1 MIIKESLPFKLHTV
15 TVKVGYDKNDDDLLN
30 FSRFM
35 SDPTLECDEQ
45 ASLFSRC
52 LLRAKTLLPLVFFI
66 GGFIWDAITIGKK
79 VAMLDMGIFALYLLM
94 AAILMYQLAEPTAS
108 ARRVRERL
116 MGWQWVQSR
125 VSSWPVQDW
134 PYWILQFL
142 FGSVLSALFI
152 LYFKSSSYGL
162 AWVLT
167 LLLGALLVANEFM
180 ESEYRRLSLCWS
192 MFGLCSILWCNF
204 AFPFVFGSVHA
215 AWFYLSTLLGAII
228 TFVLYKRA
236 PSHVGRI
243 WPVWAIAGLL
253 MLAYR
258 ADMIPP
264 VPLVKQAVV
273 VAYDLEK
280 SPEGYWMT
288 VEKSPWWNFW
298 RVDNDHLY
306 VQPGQRLVCFSA
318 VFAPQ
323 GLHTKLVHDWQ
334 RKIAGRWISVS
345 TPGFSLAG
353 GRDSGYRGYTY
364 KSNVTAGEWRVRIQT
379 ATRQTIA
386 VSTFDVTV
394 KSEPEPLRRVR
405 IRY

>member
-1 MIIKESLPFKLHTV
+1 MT
-15 TVKVGYDKNDDDLLN
+15 
-30 FSRFM
+30 
-35 SDPTLECDEQ
+35 DPTIISPDTPQPSFFL
-45 ASLFSRC
+45 RC
-52 LLRAKTLLPLVFFI
+52 LARTKTLLPICFFI

-79 VAMLDMGIFALYLLM
+79 VAMLDMITFALYLLI
-94 AAILMYQLAEPTAS
+94 AAILMYQLAEPS
-108 ARRVRERL
+108 SSIRRMGERL
-116 MGWQWVQSR
+116 LSWQWVQKR
-125 VSSWPVQDW
+125 VTSWPVHDW

-152 LYFKSSSYGL
+152 LYFKSSSYGF
-162 AWVLT
+162 AWILT
-167 LLLGALLVANEFM
+167 LILGALLVANEFM

-204 AFPFVFGSVHA
+204 AFPFLFGSVHA
-215 AWFYLSTLLGAII
+215 AWFYLSTVVGATI
-228 TFVLYKRA
+228 TYVLYQRA
-236 PSHVGRI
+236 PRHVGRI
-243 WPVWAIAGLL
+243 WPVWLIAGLL

-258 ADMIPP
+258 EDMIPP

-280 SPEGYWMT
+280 SSEGYWMT

-306 VQPGQRLVCFSA
+306 LQSGQKLVCFSA

-323 GLHTKLVHDWQ
+323 GLHTKLIHDWQ
-334 RKIAGRWISVS
+334 KKVAGRWVSVS

-353 GRDSGYRGYTY
+353 GRDGGYRGYTY
-364 KSNVTAGEWRVRIQT
+364 KTNLSAGEWRVRIQT
-379 ATRQTIA
+379 STRQTIA
-386 VSTFDVTV
+386 VSVFDVSV
-394 KSEPEPLRRVR
+394 AGASEANRRVR

>member
-1 MIIKESLPFKLHTV
+1 MTDPILSAP
-15 TVKVGYDKNDDDLLN
+15 DSDPP
-30 FSRFM
+30 SFM
-35 SDPTLECDEQ
+35 SRWLMRT
-45 ASLFSRC
+45 
-52 LLRAKTLLPLVFFI
+52 RALLPILFFI
-66 GGFIWDAITIGKK
+66 GGFVWDAITIGKK
-79 VAMLDMGIFALYLLM
+79 VAILDMVIFALYLLM
-94 AAILMYQLAEPTAS
+94 AAILMYQLAEPSATAK
-108 ARRVRERL
+108 RVRERL
-116 MGWQWVQSR
+116 LGWQWVQNR
-125 VSSWPVQDW
+125 VSSWPVHDW

-204 AFPFVFGSVHA
+204 AFPFLFGSVHA
-215 AWFYLSTLLGAII
+215 VWFYLSTILGATI
-228 TFVLYKRA
+228 TYVLYQRA
-236 PSHVGRI
+236 PRHAGRI
-243 WPVWAIAGLL
+243 WPVWVIAGLL
-253 MLAYR
+253 MVAYR

-280 SPEGYWMT
+280 SPQGYWMT

-298 RVDNDHLY
+298 RVDNEHLY
-306 VQPGQRLVCFSA
+306 LAPGQRLVCFSS

-323 GLHTKLVHDWQ
+323 GLQTKLVHDWQ
-334 RKIAGRWISVS
+334 KKVAGRWVSVS

-353 GRDSGYRGYTY
+353 GRDNGYRGYTY
-364 KSNVTAGEWRVRIQT
+364 KSNVTAGEWRVKIQT

-386 VSTFDVTV
+386 VSTFNVSIGTE
-394 KSEPEPLRRVR
+394 SERNRRLR

>member
-1 MIIKESLPFKLHTV
+1 MRT
-15 TVKVGYDKNDDDLLN
+15 
-30 FSRFM
+30 
-35 SDPTLECDEQ
+35 
-45 ASLFSRC
+45 
-52 LLRAKTLLPLVFFI
+52 RALLPISFFI
-66 GGFIWDAITIGKK
+66 GGFVWDAITIGKK
-79 VAMLDMGIFALYLLM
+79 VAMLDMVIFALYLFM
-94 AAILMYQLAEPTAS
+94 AAILMHQLAEPSSST
-108 ARRVRERL
+108 RRVGERL
-116 MGWQWVQSR
+116 LGWQWVQSR
-125 VSSWPVQDW
+125 VSSWAVHDW

-204 AFPFVFGSVHA
+204 AFPFLFGSVHA
-215 AWFYLSTLLGAII
+215 AWFYLSTLLGATI
-228 TFVLYKRA
+228 TYVLYQRA
-236 PSHVGRI
+236 PRHAGRI

-253 MLAYR
+253 MVAYR

-280 SPEGYWMT
+280 SEKGYWMT

-298 RVDNDHLY
+298 RVDNDHFYLA
-306 VQPGQRLVCFSA
+306 PGQKLVCFSS

-334 RKIAGRWISVS
+334 RKVAGQWVSVS

-353 GRDSGYRGYTY
+353 GRDNGYRGYTY
-364 KSNVTAGEWRVRIQT
+364 KSNVTAGEWRVKIQT

-386 VSTFDVTV
+386 VSTFSVSIGTQ
-394 KSEPEPLRRVR
+394 SELNHRVR

>member
-1 MIIKESLPFKLHTV
+1 MMT
-15 TVKVGYDKNDDDLLN
+15 
-30 FSRFM
+30 
-35 SDPTLECDEQ
+35 DPTLPTPDPIPV
-45 ASLFSRC
+45 SFFSRC
-52 LLRAKTLLPLVFFI
+52 LNRTRAVLPITFFI
-66 GGFIWDAITIGKK
+66 GGFVWDAITIGKK
-79 VAMLDMGIFALYLLM
+79 VAMLDMVIFALYLLL
-94 AAILMYQLAEPTAS
+94 AAILMYQLAEPS
-108 ARRVRERL
+108 SGARRVGERL
-116 MGWQWVQSR
+116 LGWQWVQNKA
-125 VSSWPVQDW
+125 SSWAVHDW

-204 AFPFVFGSVHA
+204 AFPFLFGSVHA
-215 AWFYLSTLLGAII
+215 AWFYLSTVLGATI
-228 TFVLYKRA
+228 TYVLYQRA
-236 PSHVGRI
+236 PRHAGRI
-243 WPVWAIAGLL
+243 WPVWVIAGLL
-253 MLAYR
+253 MVAYR

-280 SPEGYWMT
+280 SEQGYWMT

-298 RVDNDHLY
+298 RVDNDHFYLP
-306 VQPGQRLVCFSA
+306 PGQKLVCFSA

-323 GLHTKLVHDWQ
+323 GLQTKLVHDWQ
-334 RKIAGRWISVS
+334 RKVAGQWVSVS

-353 GRDSGYRGYTY
+353 GRDNGYRGYTY

-386 VSTFDVTV
+386 VSSFSV
-394 KSEPEPLRRVR
+394 SIGAPSALNRRVR

>member
-1 MIIKESLPFKLHTV
+1 MIIKESLPFKPHTV
-15 TVKVGYDKNDDDLLN
+15 TVKAGYDKNDDDLLK

-35 SDPTLECDEQ
+35 SDPTLQCDEQ
-45 ASLFSRC
+45 PSLFSRC
-52 LLRAKTLLPLVFFI
+52 LLRAKTLLPIVFFI

-79 VAMLDMGIFALYLLM
+79 VAMLDMVIFALYLLM
-94 AAILMYQLAEPTAS
+94 AAILMYQLAEPSAS
-108 ARRVRERL
+108 AKRVRERL
-116 MGWQWVQSR
+116 LGWQWVQNR

-215 AWFYLSTLLGAII
+215 AWFYLSTLLGATI

-258 ADMIPP
+258 EDMIPP

-298 RVDNDHLY
+298 RVDTEHLRLA
-306 VQPGQRLVCFSA
+306 PGQRLVCFSS

-334 RKIAGRWISVS
+334 KKVAGRWVSVS
-345 TPGFSLAG
+345 TAGFSLVG
-353 GRDSGYRGYTY
+353 GRDNGYRGYTY
-364 KSNVTAGEWRVRIQT
+364 KSNVTAGEWRVKIQT

-386 VSTFDVTV
+386 VSTFDVSIDTP
-394 KSEPEPLRRVR
+394 SDAQRRVR

>member
-1 MIIKESLPFKLHTV
+1 MT
-15 TVKVGYDKNDDDLLN
+15 
-30 FSRFM
+30 
-35 SDPTLECDEQ
+35 DPLISTPVPNQ
-45 ASLFSRC
+45 PSFIARC
-52 LLRAKTLLPLVFFI
+52 LMRTRAVLPIIFFI
-66 GGFIWDAITIGKK
+66 GGFAWDAITIGKK
-79 VAMLDMGIFALYLLM
+79 VAILDMLVFALYLLM
-94 AAILMYQLAEPTAS
+94 AAILMYQLAEPSAS
-108 ARRVRERL
+108 AKRVRERL
-116 MGWQWVQSR
+116 LGWQWVQNR
-125 VSSWPVQDW
+125 VSSWPVHDW

-167 LLLGALLVANEFM
+167 LALGALLVANEFM

-204 AFPFVFGSVHA
+204 AFPFLFGSVHPV
-215 AWFYLSTLLGAII
+215 WFYLSTVLGATI
-228 TFVLYKRA
+228 TYVLYQRA
-236 PSHVGRI
+236 PSHAGRI
-243 WPVWAIAGLL
+243 WPVWVIAALL
-253 MLAYR
+253 MVAYR

-298 RVDNDHLY
+298 RVDTDHLRLA
-306 VQPGQRLVCFSA
+306 PGQRLVCFSS

-323 GLHTKLVHDWQ
+323 GLQTQLVHDWQ
-334 RKIAGRWISVS
+334 KKVAGRWVSVS
-345 TPGFSLAG
+345 TAGFSLVG
-353 GRDSGYRGYTY
+353 GRDNGYRGYTY
-364 KSNVTAGEWRVRIQT
+364 KSNVTAGEWRVKIQT

-386 VSTFDVTV
+386 VSSFDVSIGTP
-394 KSEPEPLRRVR
+394 SDPQERVR

>member
-1 MIIKESLPFKLHTV
+1 MT
-15 TVKVGYDKNDDDLLN
+15 
-30 FSRFM
+30 
-35 SDPTLECDEQ
+35 DPTISATDSEQ
-45 ASLFSRC
+45 PSLISRW
-52 LLRAKTLLPLVFFI
+52 LMRTRALLPISFFI
-66 GGFIWDAITIGKK
+66 GGFVWDAITIGKK
-79 VAMLDMGIFALYLLM
+79 VAILDMVIFALYLFM
-94 AAILMYQLAEPTAS
+94 AAILMYQLAEPTSS
-108 ARRVRERL
+108 ARRVGERL
-116 MGWQWVQSR
+116 LSWEWVQNR
-125 VSSWPVQDW
+125 VSRWAVHDW

-162 AWVLT
+162 AWILT
-167 LLLGALLVANEFM
+167 LMLGALLVANEFM

-204 AFPFVFGSVHA
+204 AFPFLFGSVHA
-215 AWFYLSTLLGAII
+215 AWFYLSTLLGA
-228 TFVLYKRA
+228 TVTYLLYKRA
-236 PSHVGRI
+236 PRHSGRI
-243 WPVWAIAGLL
+243 WPVWVIAALL
-253 MLAYR
+253 MVAYR

-306 VQPGQRLVCFSA
+306 LQPGQRLVCFSA

-334 RKIAGRWISVS
+334 KKVAGRWVSVS

-353 GRDSGYRGYTY
+353 GRDNGYRGYTY
-364 KSNVTAGEWRVRIQT
+364 KSNLTAGEWRVRIQT

-386 VSTFDVTV
+386 VSAFNVSIRNEADLN
-394 KSEPEPLRRVR
+394 SRLR